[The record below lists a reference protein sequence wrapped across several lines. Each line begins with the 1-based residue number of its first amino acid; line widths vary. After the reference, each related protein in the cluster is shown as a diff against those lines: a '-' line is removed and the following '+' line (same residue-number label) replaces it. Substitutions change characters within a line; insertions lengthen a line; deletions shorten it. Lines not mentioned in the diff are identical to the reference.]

1 MEVKPAKK
9 RIRKASA
16 ESENESTVENQ
27 WIENPVDSNAS
38 YVSLNLTYD
47 ILRIVFTYLNGM
59 DLGRAA
65 MVCRYINRNMLMIG
79 IHFNPTYMIR
89 ILYSKGIMYK

>member
-1 MEVKPAKK
+1 MEEKSRKK
-9 RIRKASA
+9 IRKTSA
-16 ESENESTVENQ
+16 ESENESTVENH
-27 WIENPVDSNAS
+27 ENPVDSNA
-38 YVSLNLTYD
+38 YLTYD

-65 MVCRYINRNMLMIG
+65 MVCRYINRNMLMTC
-79 IHFNPTYMIR
+79 IHFNPKYVIR